1 MGFDVSEQVQA
12 LNTKLEAF
20 MQEHVYP
27 QGQCADLMLG
37 SAMWGRVGVPRSLS
51 RS

>member
-1 MGFDVSEQVQA
+1 MGFEVSEKVQA

-27 QGQCADLMLG
+27 REKDWRDFTLDQNNLWQTPPM
-37 SAMWGRVGVPRSLS
+37 V
-51 RS
+51 